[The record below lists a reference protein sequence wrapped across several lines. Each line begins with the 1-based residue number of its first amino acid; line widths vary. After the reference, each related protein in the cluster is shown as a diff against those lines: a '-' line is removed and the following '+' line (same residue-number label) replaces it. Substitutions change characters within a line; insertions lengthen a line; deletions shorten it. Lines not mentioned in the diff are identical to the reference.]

1 MPSLKNRLIV
11 MLYLTPAIFILFSWI
26 MIFSGSPL
34 LQSQVLLKLLAV
46 DFGLSIGVSYFIILT
61 IFRITILIKQK

>member
-1 MPSLKNRLIV
+1 